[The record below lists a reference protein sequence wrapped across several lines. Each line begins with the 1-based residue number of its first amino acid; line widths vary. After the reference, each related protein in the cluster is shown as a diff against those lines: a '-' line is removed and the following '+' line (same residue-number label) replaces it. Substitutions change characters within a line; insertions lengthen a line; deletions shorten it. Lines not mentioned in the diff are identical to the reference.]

1 VKLLFCQACGE
12 RLVNRKPDRGR
23 CRNNRC
29 RYYDEDRPLS
39 EFGKKPRHQPEIQY
53 VDRVTKSKPEIEVVL
68 IEKPQPPPARIEPR
82 REPKQQ
88 RPPEPQP
95 LVQLKEPKQSPMAF
109 IINRA
114 KVATK
119 QEPLA
124 WSALVALTAIP
135 LAALV
140 GLIYYELA
148 EIVKWLLEARLSK
161 R

>member
-1 VKLLFCQACGE
+1 
-12 RLVNRKPDRGR
+12 
-23 CRNNRC
+23 
-29 RYYDEDRPLS
+29 
-39 EFGKKPRHQPEIQY
+39 
-53 VDRVTKSKPEIEVVL
+53 
-68 IEKPQPPPARIEPR
+68 
-82 REPKQQ
+82 
-88 RPPEPQP
+88 
-95 LVQLKEPKQSPMAF
+95 MAF